1 MISDFVNMVNSLR
14 ASNSTNHKK
23 SVLEQYRD
31 SKVVRELLFLAYNPY
46 LNYYITKPEVCVGN
60 SPISMGEDAYK
71 AFKSL
76 LMAANARTIT
86 PSQFQ
91 SQLQE
96 LLGDKSAEVVD
107 HLLLVVKRDIKG
119 GVNVSTINAVM
130 GKDVL
135 DINSLSNFLSSNRS
149 LELDYPNLFKM
160 LDSNTLSQL
169 SK

>member
-1 MISDFVNMVNSLR
+1 MIQEFVDMVQSLR

-23 SVLEQYRD
+23 SVLAQYKD
-31 SKVVRELLFLAYNPY
+31 SKIVRELLFLTYNPY
-46 LNYYITKPEVCVGN
+46 LNYYVTKPEVTVG
-60 SPISMGEDAYK
+60 STPTAVDEVAYK

-86 PSQFQ
+86 PAQLQ

-135 DINSLSNFLSSNRS
+135 DVNSLSNFLSSNRS